1 MPGKSLAII
10 GATGSGKSTITKL
23 LTKLYSGYSGTI
35 LLDGE
40 DIKNLDGES
49 LRSRI
54 AIVPQDISL
63 FDGTILFNISLGNP
77 HLSFDSIKQA
87 AEIVGADKFI
97 NQLPGQYD
105 FKIKEGGANLS
116 VGQRQL
122 LAFARALAKNPDLIV
137 LDEATSSIDPESER
151 VIERGIEVLSKQC
164 TTVVVAHR
172 LSTIRRCD
180 FVLALHKGRIL
191 EWGSQDNLRRKE
203 GSYLNQLKVAQY

>member
-23 LTKLYSGYSGTI
+23 LTKLYGGYSGTI

-77 HLSFDSIKQA
+77 HLSFESIKQA

-180 FVLALHKGRIL
+180 FVLALQKGAFSSGVARIAS
-191 EWGSQDNLRRKE
+191 GVRRE
-203 GSYLNQLKVAQY
+203 AI